1 MLIFQAKFGNVYY
14 MNKTQN
20 LVFFGLV
27 GSGKGTQI
35 KLLAD
40 FLKIKFNTESL
51 HAYPGNEYRK
61 HIENMDE
68 VGRRVKVS
76 MDRGELQPDFLT
88 NAIFANI
95 LIKDLSNE
103 KNLIADGYPR
113 TINQAENFL
122 AQMNYFER
130 ENVKIVYIILSEIE
144 AMKRNLLRGRADDTE
159 EGLKRRFEEYTNNVV
174 PAMNFLKEK
183 GMQVIEINGE
193 QSIEAVHT
201 DILKALNLNN

>member
-1 MLIFQAKFGNVYY
+1 
-14 MNKTQN
+14 MNNTQN

-35 KLLAD
+35 KLLAEY
-40 FLKIKFNTESL
+40 LKTKFNTESF

-68 VGRRVKVS
+68 VGKRVKAS

-88 NAIFANI
+88 NALFMNL
-95 LIKDLSNE
+95 LINNLTDE

-113 TINQAENFL
+113 TINQSENFL
-122 AQMNYFER
+122 AQMSYFGR
-130 ENVKIVYIILSEIE
+130 ENVRIVYITLSEAE
-144 AMKRNLLRGRADDTE
+144 AMKRNLARGRADDTM
-159 EGLKRRFEEYTNNVV
+159 EGLKRRFDEYKNNVV

-193 QSIEAVHT
+193 QSIEAVHA

>member
-1 MLIFQAKFGNVYY
+1 
-14 MNKTQN
+14 MNTQS

-40 FLKIKFNTESL
+40 FLKTKFNTESL

-61 HIENMDE
+61 HIEAMDE
-68 VGRRVKVS
+68 VGKRVKDS
-76 MDRGELQPDFLT
+76 MARGELQPDFLT

-95 LIKDLSNE
+95 LMNNLEDNI
-103 KNLIADGYPR
+103 NLIADGYPR
-113 TINQAENFL
+113 TINQSENFL
-122 AQMNYFER
+122 SQMSYFDR
-130 ENVKIVYIILSEIE
+130 KNVRIVYITLSEEE
-144 AMKRNLLRGRADDTE
+144 AIKRNLLRGRADDTH
-159 EGLKRRFEEYTNNVV
+159 EGLKKRFDEYKNNVV

-193 QSIEAVHT
+193 QSIEDVHA

>member
-1 MLIFQAKFGNVYY
+1 
-14 MNKTQN
+14 MNNTQN

-35 KLLAD
+35 KLLVEY
-40 FLKIKFNTESL
+40 LKNNFNTDSL

-68 VGRRVKVS
+68 VGKRVKAS

-88 NAIFANI
+88 NALFVNL
-95 LIKDLSNE
+95 LINNLTDE

-113 TINQAENFL
+113 TINQSENFL
-122 AQMNYFER
+122 AQMSYFGR
-130 ENVKIVYIILSEIE
+130 ENVKIIYITLSESE
-144 AMKRNLLRGRADDTE
+144 AMKRNLARGRADDTE
-159 EGLKRRFEEYTNNVV
+159 EGLKRRFDEYKNNVV

-193 QSIEAVHT
+193 QSIEAVHA

>member
-1 MLIFQAKFGNVYY
+1 
-14 MNKTQN
+14 MNNTQN

-35 KLLAD
+35 KLLAEY
-40 FLKIKFNTESL
+40 LNTKFNTESF

-68 VGRRVKVS
+68 VGKRVKAS

-88 NAIFANI
+88 NALFMNL
-95 LIKDLSNE
+95 LINNLTDE
-103 KNLIADGYPR
+103 KNLIADVYPR
-113 TINQAENFL
+113 TINQSENFL
-122 AQMNYFER
+122 AQMSYFGR
-130 ENVKIVYIILSEIE
+130 ENVRIVYITLSEAE
-144 AMKRNLLRGRADDTE
+144 AMKRNLARGRADDTI
-159 EGLKRRFEEYTNNVV
+159 EGLKRRFDEYKNNVV

-193 QSIEAVHT
+193 QSIEAVHA

>member
-1 MLIFQAKFGNVYY
+1 
-14 MNKTQN
+14 MNTQN

-35 KLLAD
+35 KLLAEY
-40 FLKIKFNTESL
+40 LKNTFGTESF

-68 VGRRVKVS
+68 VGKRVKAS
-76 MDRGELQPDFLT
+76 MERGELQPDFLT
-88 NAIFANI
+88 NALFVNL
-95 LIKDLSNE
+95 LINNLDDS

-113 TINQAENFL
+113 TINQSENFL
-122 AQMNYFER
+122 AQMSYFGR
-130 ENVKIVYIILSEIE
+130 ENVNIVYITLSEEE
-144 AMKRNLLRGRADDTE
+144 AMKRNLARGRADDTV
-159 EGLKRRFEEYTNNVV
+159 EGLKRRFDEYKNNVV

-193 QSIEAVHT
+193 QSIEAVHA
-201 DILKALNLNN
+201 DILKALNLNK